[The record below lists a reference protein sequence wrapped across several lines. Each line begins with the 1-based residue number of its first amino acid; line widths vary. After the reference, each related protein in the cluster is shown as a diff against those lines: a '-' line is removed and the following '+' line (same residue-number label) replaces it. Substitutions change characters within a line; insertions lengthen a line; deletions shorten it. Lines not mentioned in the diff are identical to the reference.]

1 MRLLVISQY
10 FWPENFRINEL
21 VAELIKRGYRVTVL
35 TGVPNYPDGQVFKE
49 FRDAPFNFAYYAGAN
64 VIRVP
69 MAVRGQSAVRLMLN
83 YLTFALSA
91 STVGLWKL
99 RGQQFDAIF
108 AYEPSPITVG
118 LPAAALRRVKKAP
131 LAFWVLDLWPE
142 TLLALNIVRTPAL
155 LAIVGKLVGFIY
167 RRCDLI
173 LAQSKSFI
181 PQIRKYA
188 EQRQQVV
195 YFPNWAE
202 PASAIDPATTLPVVP
217 SKPGSFSVMFAG
229 NVGEAQDFPTILAAS
244 EILKPFKDIRWL
256 IVGDGR
262 MASWVSEEIK
272 RRGLEGCFL
281 MLGRHPAKQMP
292 AFFKYADALLVSLKK
307 DAIFAMTIPGKLQS
321 YLTAGKPIIAALD
334 GEGAELVRS
343 SCSGLTSPAGDAV
356 RLAAV
361 VLQLS
366 KLTALERDQMGQNG
380 RKIGSSDFDRNRL
393 IDTLDKNLRRMKI
406 EAQDRGLI
414 SW

>member
-21 VAELIKRGYRVTVL
+21 VAELIKRGYQVTVL
-35 TGVPNYPDGQVFKE
+35 TGVPNYPDGQVYKE
-49 FRDAPFNFAYYAGAN
+49 FRDAPFGFAYYAGAN

-142 TLLALNIVRTPAL
+142 TLLALNIVRTPVL
-155 LAIVGKLVGFIY
+155 LAIIGKLVGFIY

-188 EQRQQVV
+188 KKRQQVV

-202 PASAIDPATTLPVVP
+202 PASAIDPAITPPDVP

-244 EILKPFKDIRWL
+244 EILKPYTDIRWL
-256 IVGDGR
+256 VVGDGR
-262 MASWVSEEIK
+262 RASWVSEEIK
-272 RRGLEGCFL
+272 RRGLEECVL

-292 AFFKYADALLVSLKK
+292 AFFKHADALLVSLKK
-307 DAIFAMTIPGKLQS
+307 DAIFSMTIPGKLQS
-321 YLTAGKPIIAALD
+321 YLAAGKPIIAALD

-356 RLAAV
+356 GLAAV
-361 VLQLS
+361 VLQLFE
-366 KLTALERDQMGQNG
+366 LTALERDQMGQNG
-380 RKIGSSDFDRNRL
+380 RKIGLSDFDRDRL
-393 IDTLDKNLRRMKI
+393 IDTLDKNLRQMQI
-406 EAQDRGLI
+406 EVQGRGLT
-414 SW
+414 S